1 MTHEMNLTF
10 LRNIGKKFHL
20 QILTLS
26 PDQLN
31 ASRIDF
37 GLRDYLS
44 LADRYEQ
51 LLRGRILSAQPNT
64 IYRLQDEFLCNYIYL
79 LLPEDPRHT
88 VLVAGPYITFEIS
101 HDDFIKEAE
110 RLGVPPWLH
119 KQVEDY
125 YLNLPVF
132 QNTSLLLHLFTA
144 FGETIWGG
152 AEKFQIVDTGQQTE
166 PLPLPVFPSP
176 ESTAPHQL
184 LLEMQIMETRY
195 NSENELMQIISRGQL
210 HRAEQLTAA
219 FVPTV
224 LEARAADP
232 VRNMKNY
239 CIIGNTLMRK
249 AAQQGGVHPVY
260 LDRISSDFAQ
270 RIESIPTLAAG
281 QKIFSDMVYS
291 YCRLVRKHTA
301 RHYSPQVEKAV
312 LCIEADLSQDLSL
325 HALSAI
331 LNLSPGYLST
341 LFHQETGQTITDF
354 VNTKRMENAARL
366 LRGSTLQIQ
375 TVAQYCGISDVNYFS
390 KLFKRHYGITPREYR
405 KSVQQTP

>member
-1 MTHEMNLTF
+1 MLRGDPVTYEPNLTF

-20 QILTLS
+20 QILTLF
-26 PDQLN
+26 PDQHD
-31 ASRIDF
+31 APRVDF

-44 LADRYEQ
+44 LEDRYDQ
-51 LLRGRILSAQPNT
+51 LFRDRMLSAQANT

-79 LLPEDPRHT
+79 LLPGEPRHT
-88 VLVAGPYITFEIS
+88 VLIAGPYITFEIS
-101 HDDFIKEAE
+101 HDDFAKESE
-110 RLGVPPWLH
+110 RFGIPPWLH
-119 KQVEDY
+119 RQVEDY
-125 YLNLPVF
+125 YINLPMI
-132 QNTSLLLHLFTA
+132 QDTSLLLHLFTA

-210 HRAEQLTAA
+210 HRAEQLSAA

-249 AAQQGGVHPVY
+249 AAQQGGVHPFH
-260 LDRISSDFAQ
+260 LDVPEPFMINQ
-270 RIESIPTLAAG
+270 
-281 QKIFSDMVYS
+281 
-291 YCRLVRKHTA
+291 
-301 RHYSPQVEKAV
+301 
-312 LCIEADLSQDLSL
+312 
-325 HALSAI
+325 
-331 LNLSPGYLST
+331 
-341 LFHQETGQTITDF
+341 
-354 VNTKRMENAARL
+354 
-366 LRGSTLQIQ
+366 
-375 TVAQYCGISDVNYFS
+375 
-390 KLFKRHYGITPREYR
+390 
-405 KSVQQTP
+405 